1 MGWPGES
8 ATGAFAQ
15 SNQYN
20 SARMTNRR
28 LAILGAGN
36 IGRALIGGLLRS
48 GTRPEQLSVGE
59 PVAAAREALARDLGI
74 TAAADNAA
82 AVKDAAVVG
91 LAVKPQ
97 DAAAGLPAPAGPW
110 GAPGPPLT
118 FLGARLAPAALPAW

>member
-36 IGRALIGGLLRS
+36 MGRALIGGLLRS
-48 GTRPEQLSVGE
+48 GTRPQHLSVGE
-59 PVAAAREALARDLGI
+59 PVAGAREALARDLGI
-74 TAAADNAA
+74 TAGADNAA
-82 AVKDAAVVG
+82 AARGAPAVGVAGRTHDAAS
-91 LAVKPQ
+91 P
-97 DAAAGLPAPAGPW
+97 PAPP
-110 GAPGPPLT
+110 
-118 FLGARLAPAALPAW
+118 